1 MADRKVT
8 LNMDQIATDIAL
20 WQGVALELPVGEVRD
35 LVSPSQQGLID
46 ILNEFNQAYLDG
58 DHGDDAFAV
67 VISEVIRRATATAI
81 FTLGVTW
88 RVRRT
93 AASN

>member
-20 WQGVALELPVGEVRD
+20 WQGVTLELPICEVRGM
-35 LVSPSQQGLID
+35 VSPSQQGLID
-46 ILNEFNQAYLDG
+46 ILNEYNQVYLDD
-58 DHGDDAFAV
+58 DHTEEAFAV

-88 RVRRT
+88 RTRQ
-93 AASN
+93 AAPSN